1 VSGGE
6 PRDDDLPEIALPL
19 LPGGVGATNAP
30 PIPAVQPIVE
40 DEDEDETEDAQTP

>member
-1 VSGGE
+1 VNGDD

-30 PIPAVQPIVE
+30 PIPAVQPIA
-40 DEDEDETEDAQTP
+40 DEDDETEQRESP